1 MRLQYGAGQ
10 VAAHTTLA
18 DGTLGPAAC
27 KVKHGPGAT
36 PATGRQ
42 DKARK
47 YKQGGDLLV
56 KYYRYASA
64 LTDWL

>member
-1 MRLQYGAGQ
+1 LRLQFGAGQ

-47 YKQGGDLLV
+47 YKQ
-56 KYYRYASA
+56 
-64 LTDWL
+64 WIFW